1 MAGMMLVVVAGGWSS
16 GNAVHAKKGDVIQM
30 HVSCYL
36 EATGQL
42 VESSRQ
48 NRQRPFEFVLGFQ
61 QVGKEQLAASGA
73 ASGGADGQAVVL
85 LVWVVCAGGEGP
97 GPVPG
102 QGGRGLEEQGHRQAA
117 IRLRRRR

>member
-1 MAGMMLVVVAGGWSS
+1 MMLVVVAGRWS

-61 QVGKEQLAASGA
+61 QVGE
-73 ASGGADGQAVVL
+73 GQ
-85 LVWVVCAGGEGP
+85 WAGKWGSEWW
-97 GPVPG
+97 
-102 QGGRGLEEQGHRQAA
+102 R
-117 IRLRRRR
+117 